1 MTETQEERLR
11 RLLGFDECWDISKE
25 LTEVSL
31 LSEESSGCH
40 ISKLLTVD
48 EGWNLHY
55 KNVTTNL
62 TEDDIEVLCK
72 YLEQGIS
79 KKYIDVATKTGEMFI
94 AMCEKE
100 DVIGSGELDA

>member
-1 MTETQEERLR
+1 MSETQEQRLR
-11 RLLGFDECWDISKE
+11 RLLGFDEGWTIGKE

-48 EGWNLHY
+48 EGWDLHY
-55 KNVTTNL
+55 KNITTDL
-62 TEDDIEVLCK
+62 TEDDIEILCK

-79 KKYIDVATKTGEMFI
+79 KKYIDIATKTGETFI

-100 DVIGSGELDA
+100 DVIGTGVLDA